1 MSLLVWKYVESFI
14 DEQKLRFLGQLM
26 KMEDSKENVSH
37 EDKWNLNTNAW
48 NLKLSL
54 FLIYSEF

>member
-1 MSLLVWKYVESFI
+1 M
-14 DEQKLRFLGQLM
+14 FLGQLM
-26 KMEDSKENVSH
+26 KMEDSKENVSR